1 MLYGAKTTKI
11 TCRAFVGNLF
21 KNGSVQCIVLTTS
34 LEFEFSDGLQGLRSV
49 RKRRF
54 VRDKLPES
62 EILDPRRYRLQAWL
76 RIQG

>member
-1 MLYGAKTTKI
+1 ML
-11 TCRAFVGNLF
+11 
-21 KNGSVQCIVLTTS
+21 TS

-62 EILDPRRYRLQAWL
+62 EILRTSTQTRSDPERRE
-76 RIQG
+76 